1 MQKKS
6 RTIMKEVYD
15 YAKNITPGDY
25 GGISETKFCR
35 DYGENPAPWRV
46 GPFQILPDMT
56 FAKERPFEDPTGI
69 GWESHF
75 IFNPSLI
82 VKDDQ
87 LYLFY
92 RAAPQKESLSSRIGL
107 AVYQEGK
114 GWEDLSGPPILYP
127 TEDGETHGVEDP
139 KVYFW
144 NGRYYM
150 FYQSVWQP
158 EGEERQRILGDTP
171 ENWEVS
177 CVTRLAVSNDLLHW
191 EKKGLVLPYEISRGW
206 CKGAVIPRDG
216 NGCPVKIH
224 GKFLMFVSE
233 GCAGRQQDL
242 CHHGSGRRLPV
253 GAGDRYGIL
262 IIPHDLSQQLGSRQ
276 DRNAPAHRFRQLR
289 IILMHRR
296 CIHHNI
302 HILREI
308 GGPLSSVDYGPVIL
322 KMLRQSIFRRVRAA
336 DPKSSGQQ
344 DLGQAAH
351 ADSAD
356 PNKMYCRRFSKIYLI
371 HR

>member
-92 RAAPQKESLSSRIGL
+92 RTAPQKESLSSRIGL

-233 GCAGRQQDL
+233 GCAGRQQVGYSEDMEHWEFREQNYL
-242 CHHGSGRRLPV
+242 SLPKEMGEICEV
-253 GAGDRYGIL
+253 ACCITEQDSPDMVLDFFYRDNDGVFHAGQAHYQKDA
-262 IIPHDLSQQLGSRQ
+262 PFQQL
-276 DRNAPAHRFRQLR
+276 
-289 IILMHRR
+289 
-296 CIHHNI
+296 
-302 HILREI
+302 E
-308 GGPLSSVDYGPVIL
+308 
-322 KMLRQSIFRRVRAA
+322 
-336 DPKSSGQQ
+336 
-344 DLGQAAH
+344 LGQGGCLAWGGLTRWKGKYLVAQGWD
-351 ADSAD
+351 A
-356 PNKMYCRRFSKIYLI
+356 PKGEQRIYFYQEEK
-371 HR
+371 